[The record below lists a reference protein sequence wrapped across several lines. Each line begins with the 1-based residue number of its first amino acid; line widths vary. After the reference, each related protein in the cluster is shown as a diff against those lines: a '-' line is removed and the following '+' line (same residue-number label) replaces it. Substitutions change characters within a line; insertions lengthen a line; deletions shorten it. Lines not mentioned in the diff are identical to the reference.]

1 MKKKPSKLTRYLID
15 TLYILTGSILLAFG
29 ITVILKPNN
38 LITGGTTGFAIVL
51 EKITGIDFTVLY
63 YGLSLLILLIT
74 WLVLG
79 KAEAK
84 KILVLSVT
92 FPTILVI
99 FSSLFPGDA
108 YNLTKGDMFLSSIY
122 YGILAG
128 LGVGLYLKRGFSG
141 GGTDTIAKMIH
152 RKLFPFVSISQI
164 LFALDLVVIALS
176 VIVFDIRTALYAILT
191 QLVFTKS
198 VEAVLYGLAVPLVK
212 MEILSAEEEVI
223 EKYILTEIR
232 RGISKYNI
240 IGGYSNLERTKL
252 ITICSQ
258 RESMLIREK
267 IAEVDED
274 AFVVLTHVG
283 SVWGKGTDFDS
294 LIDETR

>member
-1 MKKKPSKLTRYLID
+1 MKNKQNKSLRYLVDSI
-15 TLYILTGSILLAFG
+15 YILLGSILLAFG
-29 ITVILKPNN
+29 ITVILKPNS

-51 EKITGIDFTVLY
+51 EKITGIDFTLLY
-63 YGLSLLILLIT
+63 YALSILILLVT

-79 KAEAK
+79 KAEAR

-99 FSSLFPGDA
+99 FSKLFPGDA
-108 YNLTKGDMFLSSIY
+108 FNLTKGDMFLSSIY

-128 LGVGLYLKRGFSG
+128 LGVGLYLKRGYSG
-141 GGTDTIAKMIH
+141 GGTDTIAKMLH
-152 RKLFPFVSISQI
+152 RKLFPFISISQI
-164 LFALDLVVIALS
+164 LFGLDLVVITLS
-176 VIVFDIRTALYAILT
+176 IYVFDIRTALYAIIT

-212 MEILSAEEEVI
+212 MEILSVEEAAI
-223 EKYILTEIR
+223 ETYIMRDIR
-232 RGISKYNI
+232 RGISKYDI
-240 IGGYSNLERTKL
+240 IGGYSNLARTKL

-267 IAEVDED
+267 VAELDED
-274 AFVVLTHVG
+274 AFVVLTPVG

-294 LIDETR
+294 LIDEQR

>member
-1 MKKKPSKLTRYLID
+1 MKKKQNRLTRYLID
-15 TLYILTGSILLAFG
+15 SLYILTGSVLLAFG
-29 ITVILKPNN
+29 ITVILKPNS

-51 EKITGIDFTVLY
+51 EKITGIDFTLLY
-63 YGLSLLILLIT
+63 YALSLLILVIT

-79 KAEAK
+79 KAEAR
-84 KILVLSVT
+84 KIVVLSVT

-99 FSSLFPGDA
+99 FSKLFPGDA

-128 LGVGLYLKRGFSG
+128 LGVGLYLKRGYSG
-141 GGTDTIAKMIH
+141 GGTDTVAKMLH

-164 LFALDLVVIALS
+164 LFALDLVVITLS
-176 VIVFDIRTALYAILT
+176 IYVFDIRTALYAIIT

-198 VEAVLYGLAVPLVK
+198 VEAVLYGFAVPLVK
-212 MEILSAEEEVI
+212 MEILSVEEEAI
-223 EKYILTEIR
+223 EKFILNEIR

-240 IGGYSNLERTKL
+240 IGGYSNLSRTKL

-267 IAEVDED
+267 IAELDQE
-274 AFVVLTHVG
+274 AFVVLTNVG

-294 LIDETR
+294 LIDTAR

>member
-1 MKKKPSKLTRYLID
+1 MKKKPAKLKRYLID
-15 TLYILTGSILLAFG
+15 SLYILTGSILLAFG
-29 ITVILKPNN
+29 VTVILKPNN

-51 EKITGIDFTVLY
+51 EKLTGIDFTLLY
-63 YGLSLLILLIT
+63 YATSLLILLIT

-79 KAEAK
+79 KAEAR

-99 FSSLFPGDA
+99 FSKLFPGDA
-108 YNLTKGDMFLSSIY
+108 FNLTKGDMFLSSIY

-128 LGVGLYLKRGFSG
+128 LGVGLYLKRGYSG
-141 GGTDTIAKMIH
+141 GGTDTIAKMLH
-152 RKLFPFVSISQI
+152 RKYFPFISISQI
-164 LFALDLVVIALS
+164 LFGLDLVIITSS
-176 VIVFDIRTALYAILT
+176 VFVFDIRTALYAILT

-212 MEILSAEEEVI
+212 MEILSIEEEAI

-232 RGISKYNI
+232 RGISKYNV
-240 IGGYSNLERTKL
+240 IGGYSNLARTKL
-252 ITICSQ
+252 VTICSQ

-267 IAEVDED
+267 IAELDQD
-274 AFVVLTHVG
+274 AFVVLTNVG

>member
-1 MKKKPSKLTRYLID
+1 MKKKQSRQIRYLID
-15 TLYILTGSILLAFG
+15 AFYILAGSVLLAFG

-51 EKITGIDFTVLY
+51 EKMTGIDFTLLY
-63 YGLSLLILLIT
+63 YALSLLILLVT

-79 KAEAK
+79 KAEAR

-92 FPTILVI
+92 FPTILVV
-99 FSSLFPGDA
+99 FSKLFPGDA
-108 YNLTKGDMFLSSIY
+108 FNLTKGDMFLSSIY

-128 LGVGLYLKRGFSG
+128 LGVGLYLKRGYSG
-141 GGTDTIAKMIH
+141 GGTDTIAKMLH
-152 RKLFPFVSISQI
+152 RKIFPFVSISQI
-164 LFALDLVVIALS
+164 LFALDLMVIILS
-176 VIVFDIRTALYAILT
+176 IIVFDIRTALYAILT

-198 VEAVLYGLAVPLVK
+198 VEAVLYGMTVSLVK
-212 MEILSAEEEVI
+212 MEILSVEEEAI
-223 EKYILTEIR
+223 EKFIMTEIR
-232 RGISKYNI
+232 RGISKYAI
-240 IGGYSNLERTKL
+240 IGGYSNSSRIKL

-267 IAEVDED
+267 IAELDQE
-274 AFVVLTHVG
+274 AFVVLTNVG

>member
-1 MKKKPSKLTRYLID
+1 MKTKPSKLTRYLID
-15 TLYILTGSILLAFG
+15 SLYILVGSILLAFG
-29 ITVILKPNN
+29 ITVILKPNS

-51 EKITGIDFTVLY
+51 EKITGIDFTLLY
-63 YGLSLLILLIT
+63 YAISLLILVIT

-79 KAEAK
+79 KAEAR
-84 KILVLSVT
+84 KIMVLSVT

-99 FSSLFPGDA
+99 FSKLFPGDA

-128 LGVGLYLKRGFSG
+128 LGVGLYLKRGYSG
-141 GGTDTIAKMIH
+141 GGTDTVAKMLH
-152 RKLFPFVSISQI
+152 RKLFPFISISQI
-164 LFALDLVVIALS
+164 LFGLDLVVITLS
-176 VIVFDIRTALYAILT
+176 IYVFDIRTALYAIIT

-198 VEAVLYGLAVPLVK
+198 VEAVLYGFAVPLVK
-212 MEILSAEEEVI
+212 MEILSVQEEAI
-223 EKYILTEIR
+223 ETYIMKDIR
-232 RGISKYNI
+232 RGISKYDI
-240 IGGYSNLERTKL
+240 IGGYSNLARTKL

-258 RESMLIREK
+258 RESMLIRERV
-267 IAEVDED
+267 AQLDED
-274 AFVVLTHVG
+274 AFVVLTPVG